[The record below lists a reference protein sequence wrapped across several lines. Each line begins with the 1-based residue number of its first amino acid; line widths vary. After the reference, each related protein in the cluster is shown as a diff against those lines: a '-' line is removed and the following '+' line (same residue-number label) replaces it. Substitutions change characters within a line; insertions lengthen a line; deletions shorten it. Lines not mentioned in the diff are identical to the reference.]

1 MPREYA
7 RHQRLGSELRRTL
20 NELLRQEAKDPR
32 LEGVAISEVELSG
45 DLSQAR
51 AFFSLLDIDGDPEP
65 AAAALAS
72 ASGFL
77 RSRIGKALRVRKTP
91 ALIFVHDDSAAR
103 GVALGELLRSDGPA
117 GPERDPE
124 QG

>member
-20 NELLRQEAKDPR
+20 NELLQQEAKDPR
-32 LEGVAISEVELSG
+32 LAGVSISEVELSG

-51 AFFSLLDIDGDPEP
+51 AFFSLLEIDADPEP
-65 AAAALAS
+65 AAMALKS

-77 RSRIGKALRVRKTP
+77 RSRVGKALRVRKTP

-103 GVALGELLRSDGPA
+103 GVALGELLRGDEPA
-117 GPERDPE
+117 GSESPPEDV
-124 QG
+124 